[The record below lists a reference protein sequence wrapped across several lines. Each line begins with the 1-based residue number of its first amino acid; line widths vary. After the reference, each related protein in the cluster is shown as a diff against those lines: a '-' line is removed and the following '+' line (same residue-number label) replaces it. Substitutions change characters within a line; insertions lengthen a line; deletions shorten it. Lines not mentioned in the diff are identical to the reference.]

1 MRQPIYQ
8 AYYIRYQ
15 FWFYLWRIGPV
26 VKHCKVPKNYGQDC
40 LEIFLLLS
48 TLPAMIQTS
57 GKNAHL
63 AQKSYFY
70 QKSTNKI
77 SKLEFWYKT
86 NMRIKTYAK
95 LLNFEFLRS
104 WLTLYF
110 YYRLEKYF
118 EIIVNVKVLKFEG
131 DWTTLWQTFA
141 CSGNPKQKNL
151 EIWKKKWTK
160 YGDPVKSD
168 RTRKI

>member
-1 MRQPIYQ
+1 MRQLIYQ

-57 GKNAHL
+57 GENAHL

-70 QKSTNKI
+70 QNLPI
-77 SKLEFWYKT
+77 RFL
-86 NMRIKTYAK
+86 N
-95 LLNFEFLRS
+95 LNFDIKQICELR
-104 WLTLYF
+104 LTQSY
-110 YYRLEKYF
+110 
-118 EIIVNVKVLKFEG
+118 
-131 DWTTLWQTFA
+131 
-141 CSGNPKQKNL
+141 
-151 EIWKKKWTK
+151 
-160 YGDPVKSD
+160 
-168 RTRKI
+168 